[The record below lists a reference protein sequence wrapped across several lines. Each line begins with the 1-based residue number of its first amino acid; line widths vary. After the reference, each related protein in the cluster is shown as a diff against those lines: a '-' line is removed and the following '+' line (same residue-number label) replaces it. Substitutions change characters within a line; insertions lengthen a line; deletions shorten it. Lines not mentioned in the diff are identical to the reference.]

1 MTRTGNRHHQILI
14 VDDEQGLRELLQENL
29 EDAGYICFAASNGRT
44 ALDIMSAESIDL
56 AIVDVMMPEM
66 SGLELF
72 QLMREKYPWVAVVFV
87 TAVDQMDV
95 AVSQVK
101 NGAMNYLVKPV
112 SKTRLID
119 AVSEALNQQSEFLEN
134 TGHQQHLEELLV
146 HQSKAL
152 ENKVREVRA
161 LNKMFDDLVANELVF
176 QDGINL
182 MDQQPETPSS

>member
-72 QLMREKYPWVAVVFV
+72 QLMRGKYPWVAVVFV